1 MELLPMVLRQ
11 YLDMPG
17 PTGLSPYEIVFGRT
31 RYISGV
37 PYAPLRESEDAKRF
51 FDRMQKQEIKVAEVL
66 NELHQ
71 KTVEQINKRRKEFGD
86 FKLGEKVWYLRPDSL
101 SADLESRWVGPYE
114 IDKKTGSDSY
124 EIVRFGTKK
133 GLKAAHV

>member
-1 MELLPMVLRQ
+1 MCGRLGIQGVYSQAYHHQANGRAEVQGRIFKDLLKKLGDTSKNGNWVELLPMVLRQ

-66 NELHQ
+66 NNCT
-71 KTVEQINKRRKEFGD
+71 KTVEQIDKRRKRIWRFQ
-86 FKLGEKVWYLRPDSL
+86 
-101 SADLESRWVGPYE
+101 VG
-114 IDKKTGSDSY
+114 
-124 EIVRFGTKK
+124 
-133 GLKAAHV
+133 